1 MDGFRQAGK
10 HRLRLTR
17 ADGHPQPHPAAVPDP
32 GRPSRK
38 LPKFAPATRA
48 SAADIA
54 LVSSVEVFVGMRV
67 IGLAVA
73 TRSVTQSK
81 VVPREVTLD
90 IAATHWRG
98 AWVTENSMSW
108 NSSRSSNS
116 FVLKVGSMQPVLS
129 QAARVSCT
137 PSPAERSQAERVSS
151 NLEWLAQ
158 AGAHEREHGRYSL
171 LRRDLRAVRVEI
183 RRLNRFFRAN
193 GEVDRIIYRENPV
206 LSLLRGW
213 AALGSVRR
221 PSTTRVSA

>member
-1 MDGFRQAGK
+1 MGNGK
-10 HRLRLTR
+10 LNVVEQL
-17 ADGHPQPHPAAVPDP
+17 
-32 GRPSRK
+32 
-38 LPKFAPATRA
+38 
-48 SAADIA
+48 
-54 LVSSVEVFVGMRV
+54 EVFELLRSQGWVDAAGAFASGS
-67 IGLAVA
+67 GLLHA
-73 TRSVTQSK
+73 
-81 VVPREVTLD
+81 
-90 IAATHWRG
+90 
-98 AWVTENSMSW
+98 
-108 NSSRSSNS
+108 
-116 FVLKVGSMQPVLS
+116 
-129 QAARVSCT
+129 
-137 PSPAERSQAERVSS
+137 SPAERSQAERVSS